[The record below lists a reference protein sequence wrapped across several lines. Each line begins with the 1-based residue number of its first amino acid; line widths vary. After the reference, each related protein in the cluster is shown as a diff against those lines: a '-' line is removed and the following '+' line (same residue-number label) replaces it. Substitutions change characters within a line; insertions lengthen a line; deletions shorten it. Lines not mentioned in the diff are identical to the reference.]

1 MRHEHSTCGSDR
13 LDIEWVLHEKM
24 WEDVVVQ
31 DQDTR
36 RCKLVC
42 EGLKKLMSA
51 GCLVVDGM

>member
-13 LDIEWVLHEKM
+13 LYIESVSHEKI

-42 EGLKKLMSA
+42 EGLNGLMSA